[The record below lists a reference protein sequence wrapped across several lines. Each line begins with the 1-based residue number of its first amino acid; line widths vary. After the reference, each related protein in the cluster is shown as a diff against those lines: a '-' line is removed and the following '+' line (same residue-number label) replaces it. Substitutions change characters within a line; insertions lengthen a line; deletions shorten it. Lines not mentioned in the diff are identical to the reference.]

1 MPLNEISLL
10 INLYMRIDILFF
22 LKQIINWLNNNI
34 MYFIF
39 FRNTIGRMCSTI
51 HSQPLTQINIPT
63 GNFEEDGN
71 TEIYMEVPCKYI
83 KLTK

>member
-1 MPLNEISLL
+1 
-10 INLYMRIDILFF
+10 
-22 LKQIINWLNNNI
+22 